1 MPAGWLFTDWNVA
14 RVWLFVLVWEN
25 HCTRPATLLGK
36 IFIAGIFLWI
46 LQNLFEQF
54 SRRTLPGDFFLYLVQ
69 YISFYSDFY
78 NILLKVSSLKTYEN
92 TASDVLYFWHY
103 YKLYLVGIRRFF
115 CQMSYFGS
123 VWTIAA
129 FNSSMPV
136 YTTIVRKLFFFYRK
150 TVISES
156 FFVMHTLLSNNWIE
170 KLIT

>member
-1 MPAGWLFTDWNVA
+1 MLLAYDYLFWFGKTIALD
-14 RVWLFVLVWEN
+14 LQPYWERFLSQVFS
-25 HCTRPATLLGK
+25 CEFYK
-36 IFIAGIFLWI
+36 ICLSNFHAEHFQVIFLY
-46 LQNLFEQF
+46 F
-54 SRRTLPGDFFLYLVQ
+54 VQ

-136 YTTIVRKLFFFYRK
+136 YTTIVRKLFFF
-150 TVISES
+150 
-156 FFVMHTLLSNNWIE
+156 FIE
-170 KLIT
+170 KQSLASRFLSCTPSFLIIE